1 MFALTPQT
9 EEKYKKIDEEF
20 DRMMQ
25 SYRLAVSSRM
35 EKQLPAVCMVWL
47 RLPRPGF
54 ALRHTGAAGDRCGTS
69 ALGRGEPGSLAELI
83 WQRPG
88 ACVADACA
96 LGDGDVEKGPE
107 SRWWCGWRPLG
118 LP

>member
-35 EKQLPAVCMVWL
+35 EEQLPAVCMVWL
-47 RLPRPGF
+47 RLPRSWAARMGF
-54 ALRHTGAAGDRCGTS
+54 RAAGDRQRTS
-69 ALGRGEPGSLAELI
+69 ALGCGQPVSLAETELAAASHVL
-83 WQRPG
+83 P
-88 ACVADACA
+88 ACRKYVADASA
-96 LGDGDVEKGPE
+96 LGDK
-107 SRWWCGWRPLG
+107 RT
-118 LP
+118 